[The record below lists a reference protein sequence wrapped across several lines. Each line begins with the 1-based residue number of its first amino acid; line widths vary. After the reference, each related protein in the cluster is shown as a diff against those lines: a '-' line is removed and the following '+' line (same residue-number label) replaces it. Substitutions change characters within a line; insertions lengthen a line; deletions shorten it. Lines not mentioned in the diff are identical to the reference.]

1 MEPKGHRQTN
11 LCNIRLQEREE
22 MNKDTENLC
31 NKVLAK
37 NFQSIERD
45 MDIQI
50 QEAHRFPIRFSPKRF
65 SPRHT
70 VIKMSKAKNKKN
82 SRS

>member
-1 MEPKGHRQTN
+1 MV
-11 LCNIRLQEREE
+11 QEREE
-22 MNKDTENLC
+22 IKDIENLC
-31 NKVLAK
+31 NKVLVK
-37 NFQSIERD
+37 NFKHIERD

-70 VIKMSKAKNKKN
+70 VIKISKEKNEKN

>member
-1 MEPKGHRQTN
+1 MV
-11 LCNIRLQEREE
+11 QEREE

-37 NFQSIERD
+37 NFQHIERD

-70 VIKMSKAKNKKN
+70 VIKISKEKNEKN